1 MTVEGL
7 TGIRDRVLPM
17 FQIAAEQ
24 YHQRVPEGYPNVS
37 DHPEQGMI
45 GLEIDPNHALYITTD
60 GDAIFA
66 EMYRRSPRTDN
77 RAGAGR
83 QKQSGLPVTDQR
95 PLSPDVSDQ
104 TLRNLIAE
112 MMSHFNSQQGLL
124 YITDD

>member
-1 MTVEGL
+1 VTVEGL

-17 FQIAAEQ
+17 FEIAAEQ
-24 YHQRVPEGYPNVS
+24 YRHRVPEGYPHVS
-37 DHPEQGMI
+37 DHPEQGTI

-60 GDAIFA
+60 GDALFA
-66 EMYRRSPRTDN
+66 EVYRRSPRTDN

-83 QKQSGLPVTDQR
+83 QKGSGLPLTDQR
-95 PLSPDVSDQ
+95 PLQPDVSDQ

-112 MMSHFNSQQGLL
+112 MMSHFNTQPGLL